1 MALPNPNPQKSN
13 NLEKP
18 SSRLQSSLESRLEDK
33 LASLII
39 LNKMLVVL
47 QKKFYDKF
55 VLFLD
60 ASLEKREVKDTA
72 GGEAGKDSL
81 FDSLKN
87 SLGGFKFGDLLF
99 AALAAWA
106 TGLDDYL
113 QIKLLP
119 RIMKVI
125 SKPFLAF
132 GKMLDSLFSKILKPF
147 RVASETIKKGIGG
160 INTFFTNIYENVLR
174 VTGSIKQTFGKIT
187 GAIKE
192 GPFAKVF
199 GAIGKFFKSIVTPL
213 LPIVKLIARLSGVGT
228 ILFAIFDF
236 FKGFMAG
243 FKEGGVLEGIKE
255 GIYEIIRGFVTKPLD
270 LLKDLFAWAA
280 GKLGFESF
288 KETLDSF
295 SFTELF
301 NKMVEKVEEIISGIA
316 TWFKELFAD
325 PKETLGNLVGDT
337 IEWITNFASKV
348 YEKYIKPVVD
358 WVTDKFST
366 VSGSIGSLV
375 GNTIDW
381 ITNFPTKAYEKY
393 IKPVVDW
400 VTDKFST
407 AVDGF
412 ASLVG
417 DTFDWI
423 TNFQTKVYEKYIKP
437 VVDWAKKLFS
447 SEDEKPEDVGKLSL
461 GDSFS
466 NVKDMFD
473 DFSITD
479 ITKNILATVGE
490 RLNNVFQLLAEKI
503 NSIKWL
509 GPRLSPLLADA
520 GITAGSFFGA
530 KNLKRFSADAEGN
543 RVLDEST
550 FEAPPP
556 DSASLESGTRQMDQF
571 KEANASSLSNVTIN
585 NNGGNTQQNISNR
598 TNTSGNPPN
607 VRANQ
612 GLL

>member
-1 MALPNPNPQKSN
+1 MALPNPNPNPNEQSISGKLPVPSSSESGKNLSSIDEKFSVLISLNKQLLQSQKSFI
-13 NLEKP
+13 E
-18 SSRLQSSLESRLEDK
+18 
-33 LASLII
+33 I
-39 LNKMLVVL
+39 LMNFIDS
-47 QKKFYDKF
+47 KKEEGDPN
-55 VLFLD
+55 
-60 ASLEKREVKDTA
+60 KDTA
-72 GGEAGKDSL
+72 GGVAGKDSL
-81 FDSLKN
+81 FDSLKE
-87 SLGGFKFGDLLF
+87 SLGGFRFGDLLF

-106 TGLDDYL
+106 TGLDDFL

-125 SKPFLAF
+125 SKPFLGF
-132 GKMLDSLFSKILKPF
+132 GKMLDSLF
-147 RVASETIKKGIGG
+147 
-160 INTFFTNIYENVLR
+160 TNIYENVIR
-174 VTGSIKQTFGKIT
+174 VTGSIKETFGKIT

-280 GKLGFESF
+280 EKLGFESF
-288 KETLDSF
+288 AETLNSF
-295 SFTELF
+295 SFTDLF

-316 TWFKELFAD
+316 NWFKALFAD
-325 PKETLGNLVGDT
+325 PKETLEKLVGDT
-337 IEWITNFASKV
+337 IEWITNFSTKA
-348 YEKYIKPVVD
+348 YEKYIEPAIT
-358 WVTDKFST
+358 WVTEKFST
-366 VSGSIGSLV
+366 VSDSIESLV
-375 GNTIDW
+375 GDKFDW
-381 ITNFPTKAYEKY
+381 ITNFPTK
-393 IKPVVDW
+393 
-400 VTDKFST
+400 
-407 AVDGF
+407 
-412 ASLVG
+412 
-417 DTFDWI
+417 
-423 TNFQTKVYEKYIKP
+423 VYEKYIEP

-466 NVKDMFD
+466 DVKGMFD

-490 RLNNVFQLLAEKI
+490 KINNVFQWLAEKV
-503 NSIKWL
+503 NAIKLL
-509 GPRLSPLLADA
+509 GPKLSPIMADA

-550 FEAPPP
+550 IEAPPP
-556 DSASLESGTRQMDQF
+556 DSASLESSTRQMSQF
-571 KEANASSLSNVTIN
+571 REASAASSSVIIN
-585 NNGGNTQQNISNR
+585 NNGGNTQQNNVSK
-598 TNTSGNPPN
+598 TTHTGGSPN
-607 VRANQ
+607 VRVDQVGAAYA
-612 GLL
+612 G

>member
-1 MALPNPNPQKSN
+1 MALPNPNPNPNEQSISESGKSSESGEILSSIDKKFSALISLNKQLVQSQKSFIEILMN
-13 NLEKP
+13 FIDREK
-18 SSRLQSSLESRLEDK
+18 
-33 LASLII
+33 
-39 LNKMLVVL
+39 
-47 QKKFYDKF
+47 
-55 VLFLD
+55 
-60 ASLEKREVKDTA
+60 EKGDPDKDTA
-72 GGEAGKDSL
+72 GGVGGKDSL
-81 FDSLKN
+81 FDSLKE

-106 TGLDDYL
+106 TGLDDFL

-125 SKPFLAF
+125 SKPFLSF
-132 GKMLDSLFSKILKPF
+132 SKMLDSLFS
-147 RVASETIKKGIGG
+147 
-160 INTFFTNIYENVLR
+160 NIYENVIR
-174 VTGSIKQTFGKIT
+174 VTGSIKETFGKIT

-199 GAIGKFFKSIVTPL
+199 GAIGKFFKSIVAPL

-270 LLKDLFAWAA
+270 LLKGLFAWASE
-280 GKLGFESF
+280 KLGFESF
-288 KETLDSF
+288 AETLNSF
-295 SFTELF
+295 SFTDLF

-316 TWFKELFAD
+316 NWFKALFAN
-325 PKETLGNLVGDT
+325 PKETLEKLVGDT
-337 IEWITNFASKV
+337 IEWITNFS
-348 YEKYIKPVVD
+348 
-358 WVTDKFST
+358 
-366 VSGSIGSLV
+366 
-375 GNTIDW
+375 
-381 ITNFPTKAYEKY
+381 TKAYEKY
-393 IKPVVDW
+393 IEPAITW
-400 VTDKFST
+400 VTEKFSI
-407 AVDGF
+407 VPDSIGN
-412 ASLVG
+412 LVG
-417 DTFDWI
+417 DALDWI
-423 TNFQTKVYEKYIKP
+423 TNFPTKVYEKYIKP

-466 NVKDMFD
+466 DVKGMFD

-490 RLNNVFQLLAEKI
+490 KINNVFQWLAEKV
-503 NSIKWL
+503 NAIKLL
-509 GPRLSPLLADA
+509 GPKLSPLMADA

-550 FEAPPP
+550 IEAPPP
-556 DSASLESGTRQMDQF
+556 DSASLESSTRQMSQF
-571 KEANASSLSNVTIN
+571 REASAASSSVVIN
-585 NNGGNTQQNISNR
+585 NNGGNTQQNNVSK
-598 TNTSGNPPN
+598 TTHTGGSPN
-607 VRANQ
+607 VRVDQVGAAYAG
-612 GLL
+612 GLLLAR

>member
-1 MALPNPNPQKSN
+1 M
-13 NLEKP
+13 E
-18 SSRLQSSLESRLEDK
+18 SSLESRLEDK

-199 GAIGKFFKSIVTPL
+199 GAIGKFFKSFVTPL

-375 GNTIDW
+375 G
-381 ITNFPTKAYEKY
+381 
-393 IKPVVDW
+393 
-400 VTDKFST
+400 
-407 AVDGF
+407 
-412 ASLVG
+412 

-423 TNFQTKVYEKYIKP
+423 TNFPTKVYEKYIKP